1 MRPLNPAVVRTF
13 KTLEGHEAP
22 VLGLAFSPDGRLL
35 ASASDDKTIRLWDT
49 GAWEPVRTLSGHDGP
64 VNKLAFTPDGRRLVS
79 ASDDKTARVWNVAS
93 GELVRKFEG
102 HRDRDGLPIRP
113 TENPNARRYEP

>member
-1 MRPLNPAVVRTF
+1 MRPLNPAAVRTF

-35 ASASDDKTIRLWDT
+35 ASASADRTIRLWDT

-64 VNKLAFTPDGRRLVS
+64 VNKLAFTPDGRTLLS
-79 ASDDKTARVWNVAS
+79 ASDDKTARVWNVPS
-93 GELVRKFEG
+93 GELVRKW
-102 HRDRDGLPIRP
+102 
-113 TENPNARRYEP
+113 